1 MKSLSALL
9 VLSLFFIA
17 CSNESN
23 ENEVKVETPTEE
35 INPIDT
41 YEERK
46 AEVEKYSA
54 LLYADSTSLNVEYA
68 TQLLKAYE
76 EYIKHESFYN
86 DSKEIQF
93 KAGELAKALN
103 QPHVAIKHFNG
114 LLDRDPEHEKAPVAL
129 FYKAMVIGD
138 MLHEDDLAIK
148 TYQEFI
154 EKYPNHPFVESAKES
169 IKLQGKS
176 LDELVK
182 EFEKKNS

>member
-68 TQLLKAYE
+68 TQ
-76 EYIKHESFYN
+76 
-86 DSKEIQF
+86 
-93 KAGELAKALN
+93 
-103 QPHVAIKHFNG
+103 
-114 LLDRDPEHEKAPVAL
+114 
-129 FYKAMVIGD
+129 
-138 MLHEDDLAIK
+138 
-148 TYQEFI
+148 
-154 EKYPNHPFVESAKES
+154 
-169 IKLQGKS
+169 
-176 LDELVK
+176 
-182 EFEKKNS
+182 